1 MEIAFDPDKR
11 RKTLEERGLDF
22 AHAAQ
27 VFRGRTAPLEDRRK
41 AYPEPR
47 YITAGQLNGR
57 IVVIVWTPTP
67 LGRRIISMRHCH
79 EDEDRLWRQ
88 SMV

>member
-1 MEIAFDPDKR
+1 MEITFDPDKR

-22 AHAAQ
+22 AHAVR
-27 VFRGRTAPLEDRRK
+27 VFAGRTATLEDRRK

-47 YITAGQLNGR
+47 YITAGYLDNR
-57 IVVIVWTPTP
+57 VVVMVWTPTP
-67 LGRRIISMRHCH
+67 AGRRIISMRHCH
-79 EDEDRLWRQ
+79 EDEARLWRQ

>member
-1 MEIAFDPDKR
+1 MDITFDPNKR
-11 RKTLEERGLDF
+11 SKTLQERGLDF
-22 AHAAQ
+22 ADAAR
-27 VFRGRTAPLEDRRK
+27 VFEGRTATQEDRRK
-41 AYPEPR
+41 TYPEAR
-47 YITAGQLNGR
+47 FITAWQLDGR

-67 LGRRIISMRHCH
+67 AGRRIISMRHCH